1 MKLFLSSLFLIPILI
16 FGQAPTANFTAN
28 PTSVC
33 IGQAINF
40 TNTSTANGSPIVSYA
55 WDFGDGNSAT
65 TANTTHTYT
74 VPGTYTVI
82 LTVTAQNGQAD
93 PEVKVNYVTI
103 NPKPSVSFTTSG
115 NGCTIPF
122 NVTFTN
128 TSSSGANFS
137 YAWTFGNG
145 QTSTLQNPSAVTY
158 NTAGTFPVS
167 LTVTNTTT
175 GCTNSVTQNIVV
187 SNYTANIIL
196 QASACVGATIPF
208 TDGSTVG
215 ANSWNWNFGDGQTS
229 TLQNPTHSYATAGNY
244 TVTLT
249 SQNTS
254 SGCTSN
260 ATQNI
265 TINPLPTPSFTSNT
279 TVGCAPLAVTFSNTS
294 GSGTSFTW
302 DFGNGSTF
310 TGQNPPVQTYTSNG
324 TYNVSLTMT
333 NSNGCSNTVTLN
345 NYINVSAP
353 IVNFSM
359 DQYNGCAPLPV
370 VFTESS
376 TSPNPVNDPIVTW
389 LWNYGDGSALVSGQS
404 PPAHNYNVGVYDV
417 TLTVITQ
424 NGCQA
429 TLTYP
434 DTIQVGS
441 VQNVNFSLSPII
453 ECAKTPIDFTDL
465 TTYNGNPDPSEITYE
480 WDFGDGGSSN
490 QQNPSY
496 SYPSD
501 TGFFDVQLV
510 VEWRGCR
517 DSLTITDAVY
527 IKAPIS
533 LFTLDQ
539 SLFCNPVS
547 LPITLNVTDNAIIG
561 QIPDDVE
568 MIWKWGDGTFTF
580 FDDVDVDDAN
590 QGSTSHNYNAYGS
603 YTIEQVIYNHTTG
616 CSDSTTQQIHVS
628 TTTAGFT
635 LSNDSTCVGSPI
647 TLTSTSTSSHPFG
660 TFSYNMGNGGT
671 TTGNPANYVYPS
683 FGAFTIL
690 QTATNVVGCANTST
704 FVGLDALALPTA
716 NATPSAIAGC
726 APITVSYVNSSNVN
740 NNGVPLS
747 TFLWT
752 YPNASTQTTNNI
764 GTSTQ
769 FNFTTE
775 GTFNTSLVVTDQF
788 GCVSPTLN
796 IPMTITKPTANFT
809 LDSVVC
815 DLESFTA
822 VNSSIGATSYQWS
835 VDGTNTSVNT
845 NYTSAFDEVSVQGSN
860 SVSHTV
866 TLIATD
872 VNGCK
877 DTLNDLI
884 IVSMPY
890 LDITYTLSGANVNG
904 AGEFTCPPVFSTF
917 TDGSDTYGDI
927 VNWAWN
933 FGDGKFSSLEN
944 PSNTYV
950 FAGTYSASLTI
961 TDEFGCTADTTL
973 IDFLTIKGPSGD
985 PDWSTT
991 GDICGQIFG
1000 FEVTNQ
1006 NDVSSIIWDLGDGTS
1021 ENNINPFTHK
1031 YESYTTYNPTATLI
1045 DSLGCEVIYIL
1056 DPITVISNGLNA
1068 HFTPTPVKGPV
1079 GTVFTFNQNSSFTG
1093 ASIVS
1098 WTWIINGETSVYSS
1112 GTNVSTTLGLP
1123 GDYTITLIVVDANGC
1138 SDSYSFVVTV
1148 TDEFHLPNVI
1158 TSNGDG
1164 INDFFVLPVEIFK
1177 SFDIVIINRWGNVI
1191 HIQNGATGVLLW
1203 NGFTDNGAKVEDGVY
1218 FYKLVGTLPK
1228 GDVISKHGNVT
1239 VVNGL

>member
-1 MKLFLSSLFLIPILI
+1 MKLFLYILLLYPILL
-16 FGQAPTANFTAN
+16 FGQTPIANFSAT

-40 TNTSTANGSPIVSYA
+40 TNSSTAGGSPIVSYA

-65 TANTTHTYT
+65 TANTAHTYT

-103 NPKPSVSFTTSG
+103 NPLPTVSFTTSG
-115 NGCTIPF
+115 NGCTVPF

-128 TSSSGANFS
+128 TSSAGSNFT
-137 YAWTFGNG
+137 YNWNFGNG
-145 QTSTLQNPSAVTY
+145 QNSTVQNPTAVTY
-158 NTAGTFPVS
+158 SSAGTFPVT
-167 LTVTNTTT
+167 LIVTNTTT
-175 GCTNSVTQNIVV
+175 GCSKTLTQNIVV
-187 SNYTANIIL
+187 SDYTANMTIP
-196 QASACVGATIPF
+196 ASACVGTSIPF
-208 TDGSTVG
+208 ADASTVG

-229 TLQNPTHSYATAGNY
+229 TLQNPTHVYASAGNY
-244 TVTLT
+244 TVSLT
-249 SQNTS
+249 SQNTV
-254 SGCTSN
+254 SGCTDN
-260 ATQNI
+260 VTQNI
-265 TINPLPTPSFTSNT
+265 TINPLPTPSFTANN
-279 TVGCAPLAVTFSNTS
+279 TVGCAPLNVTFTNTS
-294 GSGTSFTW
+294 GAGTSFNW
-302 DFGNGSTF
+302 NFGNGSTF
-310 TGQNPPVQTYTSNG
+310 TGANPPIQTYTANG
-324 TYNVSLTMT
+324 SYTVSLTMT
-333 NSNGCSNTVTLN
+333 NSNGCTNTVTLN
-345 NYINVSAP
+345 NYINVSSP
-353 IVNFSM
+353 VVNFSM

-370 VFTESS
+370 VFTQSS
-376 TSPNPVNDPIVTW
+376 TSPNPVGDPIVTW
-389 LWNYGDGSALVSGQS
+389 LWNYGDGTPIVTGQN
-404 PPAHNYNVGVYDV
+404 PPAHNFGVGVYDV

-465 TTYNGNPDPSEITYE
+465 TTYIGNPNPSEITYE
-480 WDFGDGGSSN
+480 WDFGDGGTST

-496 SYPSD
+496 PYPSD
-501 TGFFDVQLV
+501 TGYFDVQLV

-517 DSLTITDAVY
+517 DSLTLTNAVY

-539 SLFCNPVS
+539 TLFCNPAS

-568 MIWKWGDGTFTF
+568 MVWKWGDGTFTF

-590 QGSTSHNYNAYGS
+590 QGSTSHIYNAYGS

-647 TLTSTSTSSHPFG
+647 TLTSTATSSHPFG
-660 TFSYNMGNGGT
+660 TYSYNMGNGGT
-671 TTGNPANYVYPS
+671 TTGNPATYTYPS
-683 FGAFTIL
+683 FGAFNII

-704 FVGLDALALPTA
+704 FIGLDALALPTA
-716 NATPSAIAGC
+716 GVNPSATVGC
-726 APITVSYVNSSNVN
+726 APITVTYTNTSTLN

-747 TFLWT
+747 SYLWT
-752 YPNASTQTTNNI
+752 FPNASTQTTSNI
-764 GTSTQ
+764 GTTTQ

-775 GTFNTSLVVTDQF
+775 GSFNTNLVVTDQF
-788 GCVSPTLN
+788 GCVSPPIN
-796 IPMTITKPTANFT
+796 VPMTITKPTANFT

-815 DLESFTA
+815 DLESFTTVNNSTGA
-822 VNSSIGATSYQWS
+822 VSYQWS
-835 VDGTNTSVNT
+835 VDGTNTSTSN
-845 NYTSAFDEVSVQGSN
+845 NYTSTFDENAAQGAN
-860 SVSHTV
+860 SVSHNV

-872 VNGCK
+872 ANGCK
-877 DTLNDLI
+877 DTTSDII

-904 AGEFTCPPVFSTF
+904 SGEFTCPPVFSTF
-917 TDGSDTYGDI
+917 TDGSDTYGAI
-927 VNWAWN
+927 TNWAWV

-973 IDFLTIKGPSGD
+973 IDFLTIVGPSGN
-985 PDWSTT
+985 PDWMTT

-1000 FEVTNQ
+1000 FEATIQ
-1006 NDVSSIIWDLGDGTS
+1006 NDVSSIIWNLGDGTT

-1056 DPITVISNGLNA
+1056 DPITVVSNGLVAN
-1068 HFTPTPVKGPV
+1068 FIPTPVKGPV
-1079 GTVFTFNQNSSFTG
+1079 GTVFNFNENSSYTG
-1093 ASIVS
+1093 SPIVS
-1098 WTWIINGETSVYSS
+1098 WIWIVDGDTTTYSS
-1112 GTNVSTTLGLP
+1112 SQDISTTLGLP
-1123 GDYTITLIVVDANGC
+1123 GDYEITLFVIDANGC
-1138 SDSYSFVVTV
+1138 SDSYSYIVTV

-1158 TSNGDG
+1158 TSNNDG
-1164 INDFFVLPVEIFK
+1164 INDFFVLPVPIFK

-1191 HIQNGATGVLLW
+1191 HIANGATGVLLW
-1203 NGFTDNGAKVEDGVY
+1203 NGLTDSGAKVEDGVY
-1218 FYKLVGTLPK
+1218 FYKLDGTLPK
-1228 GDVISKHGNVT
+1228 GEVITKHGNVT